1 MTHQLFDDLIGP
13 PPPSRVDVERIVA
26 GVERTRRRRRVVL
39 SAGVAVVLAVSA
51 LTAVVT
57 HRDPP
62 SRPMVQLA
70 ESPAESPAEVA
81 AVRNLGDMRD
91 TIDREIGA
99 AVPGLQWTRDWDSPA
114 RVQLGSVL
122 LTERPFAVGGRSSLL
137 EVHTRRYVTGDL
149 CGGERDCAPVPTT
162 VPGVSCIAVQGLAVR
177 CADAATHGDVSMAIG
192 KGGTQP
198 VFDVRL
204 LVPVAARLV
213 HRIQMP

>member
-39 SAGVAVVLAVSA
+39 SAGAAVVLAVAA

-62 SRPMVQLA
+62 PRPMEQLG
-70 ESPAESPAEVA
+70 ESPAAVA
-81 AVRNLGDMRD
+81 AVRNLGDIRD

-114 RVQLGSVL
+114 RVQLGSFL
-122 LTERPFAVGGRSSLL
+122 LTERPFAIGGRSSLL
-137 EVHTRRYVTGDL
+137 EVHTRRYVAGDL

-204 LVPVAARLV
+204 LVPVAAWLAY
-213 HRIQMP
+213 RIQMP